1 MERTMEMEIKLG
13 SQIAHYRKSLA
24 MTQEQLAGKLG
35 VTNQAVSKWE
45 TDQSCPDIQL
55 LPLLAD
61 VFGVSLDALFGRQSA
76 EPVATDLPWG
86 DDGEL
91 RAVLYI
97 GRTLRKHVPVQR
109 NQREMTRVEFHYDG
123 PALNVNSDFSVH
135 CEGDVAGS
143 VKAGDGVNCGNVS
156 GSVTAGDGVNCG
168 NVGGNVQ
175 AGDGVNCG
183 NVGGSARA
191 GDSIS
196 CGEIGGDAHA
206 GDGIRCTVIHGDA
219 YAQDGIQFRKE

>member
-1 MERTMEMEIKLG
+1 MNIAASIARLRRERG
-13 SQIAHYRKSLA
+13 
-24 MTQEQLAGKLG
+24 MTQEALAEVIG
-35 VTNQAVSKWE
+35 VSPQTISKWE
-45 TDQSCPDIQL
+45 NSTTYPDVAL
-55 LPLLAD
+55 LPVLAD

-109 NQREMTRVEFHYDG
+109 NQREMTRVEFRYDG

-143 VKAGDGVNCGNVS
+143 VTAGDGVNCGNVR

-168 NVGGNVQ
+168 NVVGNVQ

-183 NVGGSARA
+183 NVGGSAWA

-206 GDGIRCTVIHGDA
+206 GDGIRCTVIHGNA
-219 YAQDGIQFRKE
+219 CAQDGIQIRRG